1 MKLLLVLIGFAM
13 LSNTVNAQANYEIT
27 TLGTTY
33 SESDL
38 QNVFNS
44 ADFCGS
50 HYQNQRFLIVFDDGA
65 RVELLAAAELPQ
77 LAASCIL
84 ADDAKIPSCVYSI
97 TNGVIHRQ
105 CQYFDYPKDMYYEL
119 NSNN

>member
-1 MKLLLVLIGFAM
+1 MKRIPVLLGIIM
-13 LSNTVNAQANYEIT
+13 LCFTAQSQVNFEIQS
-27 TLGTTY
+27 LGTTY
-33 SESDL
+33 SHIDL

-50 HYQNQRFLIVFDDGA
+50 HYQNQRFLITFDDGA
-65 RVELLAAAELPQ
+65 KVELLSASELPQ
-77 LAASCIL
+77 LQANCIL

-105 CQYFDYPKDMYYEL
+105 CEYFDKPRQHQNQL
-119 NSNN
+119 NSNQ